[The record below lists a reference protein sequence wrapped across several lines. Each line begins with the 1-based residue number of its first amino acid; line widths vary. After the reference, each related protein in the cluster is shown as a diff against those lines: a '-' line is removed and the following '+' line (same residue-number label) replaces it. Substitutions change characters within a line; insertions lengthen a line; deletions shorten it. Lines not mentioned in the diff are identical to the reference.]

1 MAVAPIHCGEDPLP
15 VIRFVPGVILVEILL
30 VDDEIVEAVVLRYG
44 DLFHISGNFCQ
55 GDGVDDDIVL
65 DEDDIL
71 FVVHPEVPVKGVLG
85 LGFVQGLLY
94 LAAFILLQV
103 NVKRNGVVLSASF
116 MKLGLLVPMGV
127 SILFFGEQPGI
138 FHIVGFIVALIAIVM
153 INYEPGHTAN
163 ASFKAGLIILLVVG
177 GLGDVMAKIYQEV
190 GSADLSAQFLFYTFF
205 GALVLCLGLLVWKKE
220 RPGFMDLFFGALIAV
235 PNYFASQF
243 LLKALARLDA
253 VIVYPSYNVATI
265 FLATLAGICLFRER
279 LKVRQ
284 WIAIGAIVIA
294 LALLNL

>member
-1 MAVAPIHCGEDPLP
+1 MIYLLLAIFSSTMVQIVMQLSTNRVKNNISMLASCYVVCSLIAAGYTGFGNLVTPSI
-15 VIRFVPGVILVEILL
+15 PGFG
-30 VDDEIVEAVVLRYG
+30 A
-44 DLFHISGNFCQ
+44 S
-55 GDGVDDDIVL
+55 
-65 DEDDIL
+65 
-71 FVVHPEVPVKGVLG
+71 LG

-116 MKLGLLVPMGV
+116 MKLGRLVPMGV
-127 SILFFGEQPGI
+127 SILFFGEEPGI
-138 FHIVGFIVALIAIVM
+138 FHIIGFIVALIAIVM

-163 ASFKAGLIILLVVG
+163 ASFKAGLILLLLVG
-177 GLGDVMAKIYQEV
+177 GVGDVTAKIYQEV
-190 GSADLSAQFLFYTFF
+190 GSPDLSAQFLFYTFF
-205 GALVLCLGLLVWKKE
+205 GALVLCLGLLFWKKE
-220 RPGFMDLFFGALIAV
+220 HPGFMDLFFGALIAV

-265 FLATLAGICLFRER
+265 FLATLAGICLFREH

-284 WIAIGAIVIA
+284 WIAIGAIVVA

>member
-1 MAVAPIHCGEDPLP
+1 MIY
-15 VIRFVPGVILVEILL
+15 LL
-30 VDDEIVEAVVLRYG
+30 LAIFSSSMVQVVMRLSTNRVKNN
-44 DLFHISGNFCQ
+44 ISMLASCYVVCSLIAAAYAGFGNLICIGSQ
-55 GDGVDDDIVL
+55 GFGASV
-65 DEDDIL
+65 
-71 FVVHPEVPVKGVLG
+71 G
-85 LGFVQGLLY
+85 LGFIQGLLY
-94 LAAFILLQV
+94 LAAFILLQL

-127 SILFFGEQPGI
+127 SIIFFGEQPGI
-138 FHIVGFIVALIAIVM
+138 FHIIGFIVALIAIVL

-163 ASFKAGLIILLVVG
+163 ASFKAGLIILLLVG
-177 GLGDVMAKIYQEV
+177 GVGDVMAKIYQEV
-190 GSADLSAQFLFYTFF
+190 GSADFSAQFLFYTFF

-220 RPGFMDLFFGALIAV
+220 HPGFIDLFLGALIAV

-265 FLATLAGICLFRER
+265 FLATLAGICLFHER
-279 LKVRQ
+279 LKIRQ
-284 WIAIGAIVIA
+284 WIAIGAIVVA

>member
-1 MAVAPIHCGEDPLP
+1 M
-15 VIRFVPGVILVEILL
+15 FYLL
-30 VDDEIVEAVVLRYG
+30 LAIFCSSMVQVVMRLSTNRVKNN
-44 DLFHISGNFCQ
+44 ISMLTACYVVCSFIAACYTGFGNLICIGTEGF
-55 GDGVDDDIVL
+55 GTSV
-65 DEDDIL
+65 
-71 FVVHPEVPVKGVLG
+71 G

-116 MKLGLLVPMGV
+116 MKLGLLVPMAV

-138 FHIVGFIVALIAIVM
+138 FHIVGFLVALVAIVL

-163 ASFKAGLIILLVVG
+163 ASFKAGLIILLLVG
-177 GLGDVMAKIYQEV
+177 GVGDVMAKIYQEV
-190 GSADLSAQFLFYTFF
+190 GSADFSAQFLFYTFF
-205 GALVLCLGLLVWKKE
+205 GALVLCAGLMIWKKE
-220 RPGFMDLFFGALIAV
+220 HPGLTDLFFGALIAV

-243 LLKALARLDA
+243 LLKSLASLEA

-265 FLATLAGICLFRER
+265 FLATIAGICFFRER